1 MAKAKPDTPKAV
13 EKPLVDPSPE
23 DGETFE
29 QALEQLEDL
38 VESMESDQAPLN
50 DLIDNYEKG
59 TRLYERCQ
67 QHLNAAQQRVDLIR
81 DSKSPGEKSL
91 SPFAEENESLERTAE
106 AETNTKTDNGEL
118 F

>member
-1 MAKAKPDTPKAV
+1 MAGSS
-13 EKPLVDPSPE
+13 LE

-29 QALEQLEDL
+29 QALGQLENL

-59 TRLYERCQ
+59 TRLYELCQ
-67 QHLNAAQQRVDLIR
+67 EHLDAAQQRVDLIR
-81 DSKSPGEKSL
+81 DSKSPGKKSL
-91 SPFAEENESLERTAE
+91 APFVEDNKSLERNA
-106 AETNTKTDNGEL
+106 APETNIKTDNGEL